1 MPKVPGWYVSVP
13 AILKQLRG
21 AGVPP
26 FLDRPAIEKLFSVRR
41 RQAIRVLSSA
51 SGYQIGK
58 TFVVDRQALI
68 EFLEEI
74 EKTGAAP
81 EARARKQRIATALN
95 EVANHAAAQSVQVR
109 TARDAFR
116 RRPDQLPSAIELV
129 EPGKLQISYR
139 GAEDLLA
146 RIVELAAAAAHDF
159 PAFRDFYEGR
169 K

>member
-1 MPKVPGWYVSVP
+1 MPKVPGWYATVP

-21 AGVPP
+21 PGVPP
-26 FLDRPAIEKLFSVRR
+26 FLDRPAIETLFSVRR
-41 RQAIRVLSSA
+41 RQAIRVLAAA

-58 TFVVDRQALI
+58 TFIVDRQSLI
-68 EFLEEI
+68 DFLEQI

-95 EVANHAAAQSVQVR
+95 EVANHAAAQQVQVR
-109 TARDAFR
+109 TAPDVFR
-116 RRPDQLPSAIELV
+116 RRPDNLPSAIELV

-146 RIVELAAAAAHDF
+146 KIVELAAAATNDF